1 MSKIK
6 LLAGLLILLPS
17 MAVATVTHVTLWE
30 ALPGK
35 STEMMATAAIKLL
48 SNPKQY
54 AEQAVATRKRAIECF
69 STDRVVSQY
78 ESIYERVVG

>member
-48 SNPKQY
+48 SNVEQY
-54 AEQAVATRKRAIECF
+54 A
-69 STDRVVSQY
+69 
-78 ESIYERVVG
+78 